1 MSEEKKEEKAPEA
14 IIRRIIETTAF
25 DPERGTYRAIDI
37 RFEYPEGV
45 FHDILIPKEEYTP
58 ELAEKKVREWI
69 EKYGVLVGRRI
80 SSSS

>member
-1 MSEEKKEEKAPEA
+1 MGEEKKAPEA

-25 DPERGTYRAIDI
+25 DPERGTYRAINV

-58 ELAEKKVREWI
+58 EEAERRIREWI